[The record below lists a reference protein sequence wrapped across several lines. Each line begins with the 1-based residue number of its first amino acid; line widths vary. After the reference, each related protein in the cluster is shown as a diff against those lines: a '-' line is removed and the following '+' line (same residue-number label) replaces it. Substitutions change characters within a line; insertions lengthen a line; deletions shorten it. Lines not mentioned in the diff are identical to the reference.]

1 MAVMSNQD
9 YCTFAAL
16 QAAKLPLFFKEALP
30 ISTCCAA
37 LPMLCHTP
45 LQALEAI
52 KLLSGVGEPLSRRL
66 LAIDCAA
73 GRFHSV
79 KLRAK

>member
-1 MAVMSNQD
+1 VSVRLRHQYATDNATV
-9 YCTFAAL
+9 
-16 QAAKLPLFFKEALP
+16 KLHLPHCVLPPLP
-30 ISTCCAA
+30 
-37 LPMLCHTP
+37 P
-45 LQALEAI
+45 QALEAI